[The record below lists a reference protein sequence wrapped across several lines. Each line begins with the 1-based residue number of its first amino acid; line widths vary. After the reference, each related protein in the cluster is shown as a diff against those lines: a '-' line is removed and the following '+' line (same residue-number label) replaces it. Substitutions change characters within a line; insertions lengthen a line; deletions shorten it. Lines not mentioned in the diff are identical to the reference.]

1 MEIIEG
7 SCGYWARGVSIR
19 GTFVLSRNMGY
30 KMGRGGHHVAKRSS
44 DPRLAEV
51 KVQGRDL
58 VRIVGFITR
67 FALLEAG
74 TRGKFVLSSFRGN
87 GPRKRVQGA
96 PSRGTLRESQANFRV
111 GTVWGL

>member
-7 SCGYWARGVSIR
+7 SCGYWACGVSIR

-30 KMGRGGHHVAKRSS
+30 KMGGGRHVAKRSS

-51 KVQGRDL
+51 KLQGRDL
-58 VRIVGFITR
+58 VHTVGFITR

-74 TRGKFVLSSFRGN
+74 TRGNFVLSSSRGN
-87 GPRKRVQGA
+87 GPRKR
-96 PSRGTLRESQANFRV
+96 GTPRESQANFRV

>member
-1 MEIIEG
+1 MAIIEV

-19 GTFVLSRNMGY
+19 GTFVLSRNIGY
-30 KMGRGGHHVAKRSS
+30 KMGGRHVAKRSS

-51 KVQGRDL
+51 KLQGRDL

-74 TRGKFVLSSFRGN
+74 TRGKLVLSSSRGN

-96 PSRGTLRESQANFRV
+96 PSRGTPRESQANFRV